1 MNLVGNIEI
10 AVISVYF
17 ILPLTP
23 TGVPGNADF
32 TWTSVN
38 YAPIL
43 TGGTLLVLWVWWHL
57 SVKKWF
63 TGPRTTIGS

>member
-63 TGPRTTIGS
+63 REPRTTIGS